1 MTIVSNR
8 ESPRFTESYRQV
20 LKVSLPLMV
29 SVSTTMVMEFTDRV
43 FLARYSLDTMAAAM
57 PAGITAFLFI
67 VFFQGVAGYTN
78 VFIAQYTGSGAA
90 ARIGAVLW
98 QSIYFA
104 AAAAVILAGLSM
116 LAAPLF
122 AASGHPDEIRHLEV
136 IYFRVLLLG
145 AGFNVLGT
153 ALSCFFSGQ
162 GLTRAVMVVHLA
174 GTLFN
179 IPLDYALINGIGF
192 FPELGILGAGLAT
205 VSAWALVA
213 LLFGLLIFNREN
225 QQRFGVRDK
234 RRFESDLFFRLMRF
248 GVPGSVQFCMDVF
261 GFAFFI
267 FMVGRIGKTEL
278 AVTNMVMS
286 INSLAFMPMMGMGL
300 GTSTLVGQALGAGR
314 PESAAETT
322 RLTLHL
328 IFAYIFVLFLV
339 FVLLPHPLLHLFHP
353 RNADS
358 GEFEK
363 VMEMGVV
370 LLRFVAVYIFFD
382 AQYMIYVG
390 VLKGAGDT
398 RFIMWSIGSLSL
410 LVMALPIWVMVNCFH
425 AGIFPVWGCVLA
437 FIFSLF
443 AVSRWRYRTGRWKEI
458 RLVGPIGEDH
468 FQAPSPT
475 PTEQTFS

>member
-1 MTIVSNR
+1 
-8 ESPRFTESYRQV
+8 
-20 LKVSLPLMV
+20 MV

-43 FLARYSLDTMAAAM
+43 FLARYSLDTIAAAM

-67 VFFQGVAGYTN
+67 VFFQGVASYAN
-78 VFIAQYTGSGAA
+78 VFIAQYTGSGAPR
-90 ARIGAVLW
+90 RIGAVLW
-98 QSIYFA
+98 QGIYFSIL
-104 AAAAVILAGLSM
+104 AAVVLAGLSM

-122 AASGHPDEIRHLEV
+122 AASGHPAEIQHLEIV
-136 IYFRVLLLG
+136 YFRVLLFG
-145 AGFNVLGT
+145 AGLNVLGT
-153 ALSCFFSGQ
+153 AFSCFFSGQ
-162 GLTRAVMVVHLA
+162 GLTRAVMVVHLV

-179 IPLDYALINGIGF
+179 VPLDYALINGAWF

-213 LLFGLLIFNREN
+213 LLFGLLIFTKEN
-225 QQRFGVRDK
+225 ERRFQVRGRQRF
-234 RRFESDLFFRLMRF
+234 EPDLFFRLMRF
-248 GVPGSVQFCMDVF
+248 GIPGSVQFCMDVF

-286 INSLAFMPMMGMGL
+286 INSLAFMPMMGMSL

-314 PESAAETT
+314 PETAVETT

-328 IFAYIFVLFLV
+328 VFAYISVLLLV
-339 FVLLPHPLLHLFHP
+339 FVLLPEPLLHLFQP
-353 RNADS
+353 RGMDG

-363 VMEMGVV
+363 IVGIGVI
-370 LLRFVAVYIFFD
+370 LLRLVAVYIFFD
-382 AQYMIYVG
+382 AQYMVYVG

-410 LVMALPIWVMVNCFH
+410 LVMALPIWIMVHCFH

-458 RLVGPIGEDH
+458 RLIG
-468 FQAPSPT
+468 ASP
-475 PTEQTFS
+475 